1 MRTVV
6 PCVVLGATALFG
18 QEETADHRLRTSAH
32 VLHEIVTA
40 PDSAIPKE
48 LLSKAQCVV
57 IVPELKLAAS
67 QWTS

>member
-1 MRTVV
+1 
-6 PCVVLGATALFG
+6 
-18 QEETADHRLRTSAH
+18 LRTSAA

-57 IVPELKLAAS
+57 IVPELKKAAS